1 MLNKLVVC
9 LFVLLPFFGF
19 ASLAHAQ
26 TNPVPSQIQEKG
38 IVVAEKSK
46 DFDEKG
52 KAQSISYSVKLDN
65 GEIITASYRLQT
77 LQTLNIHQGSKVV
90 VMQAVTSN
98 GTSYQIIDLY
108 RLPSLFYFLI
118 AFVIAAVAIVG
129 KKGIGSLLGLGI
141 SLLIILYV
149 IVPGIMQGI
158 SPLLI
163 TTVGAFAIL
172 LITTFLA
179 HGISKKTSIA
189 VVSTG
194 ISLLVTLIIAY
205 VSIEWLS
212 LSGNGNENVADL
224 YFATS
229 NLINAKGLLLSG
241 IIIGT
246 LGALNDVT
254 VTQASTIFE
263 MKKIDHA
270 LSFPTL
276 FKRGMVIGRDHG
288 ASMVNTIVLAYAGSS
303 LFLFIYFIVNP
314 QKQPLWAI
322 LNNEFMVEEIL
333 VALAGTLGI
342 LLSVPIVT
350 LLASYFA
357 SSHKNS
363 FPRS

>member
-1 MLNKLVVC
+1 MVRKIFTA
-9 LFVLLPFFGF
+9 LFTLFLFTNIV
-19 ASLAHAQ
+19 STVHAQ
-26 TNPVPSQIQEKG
+26 ANPVPPQIQEKG

-46 DFDEKG
+46 EIDDKG
-52 KAQSISYSVKLDN
+52 KVQSISYTVKFDN
-65 GEIITASYRLQT
+65 GKTITASYQLQT
-77 LQTLNIHQGSKVV
+77 LQTFNIHQDSQVV
-90 VMQAVTSN
+90 VLQSMTPNGMQ
-98 GTSYQIIDLY
+98 YQIIDLY

-118 AFVIAAVAIVG
+118 VFVIAAIAIVG
-129 KKGIGSLLGLGI
+129 KKGVGSLLGVCI

-149 IVPGIMQGI
+149 IVPGIMHGI

-179 HGISKKTSIA
+179 HGISKKTAIA

-194 ISLLVTLIIAY
+194 ISLLFTLAIA
-205 VSIEWLS
+205 SIAIEWLS
-212 LSGNGNENVADL
+212 LSGNGNENIADL
-224 YFATS
+224 YFAT
-229 NLINAKGLLLSG
+229 NKLINAKGLLLSG

-263 MKKIDHA
+263 MKRIDHA
-270 LSFPTL
+270 LSFGTL

-303 LFLFIYFIVNP
+303 LFLFIFFIVNP

-333 VALAGTLGI
+333 VALGGTLGI

-350 LLASYFA
+350 LLSAYVAST
-357 SSHKNS
+357 HTIQKK
-363 FPRS
+363 